1 MANSAGDS
9 NAIVADAAERT
20 GRGLQ
25 HVDNSR
31 RAFELL
37 KAGLND
43 IDLIVIDLD
52 PGMHSISVLEALGCC
67 DACPPI
73 IAVTG
78 LEESVMTAIAHRDG
92 ATACI
97 GKPFSA
103 TELALL
109 MEEVCPSTVR
119 ASTMSCDRWG
129 HPHNC
134 AGECRHLP
142 RRQEVRFVGPNLS
155 ARLHPMQFPG
165 NCQPTATTRD

>member
-1 MANSAGDS
+1 MKRNILLVANSAGDS

-37 KAGLND
+37 KTGLNN

-67 DACPPI
+67 ETCPPI
-73 IAVTG
+73 IVVTG
-78 LEESVMTAIAHRDG
+78 LEELVMTAIAHRHG

-97 GKPFSA
+97 GKPYGA
-103 TELALL
+103 AELALL
-109 MEEVCPSTVR
+109 MEEVCPSTAR
-119 ASTMSCDRWG
+119 PCTMSCDLWG
-129 HPHNC
+129 HPRDC
-134 AGECRHLP
+134 TGGCRHLQ
-142 RRQEVRFVGPNLS
+142 RRQEVRPL
-155 ARLHPMQFPG
+155 ARI
-165 NCQPTATTRD
+165 